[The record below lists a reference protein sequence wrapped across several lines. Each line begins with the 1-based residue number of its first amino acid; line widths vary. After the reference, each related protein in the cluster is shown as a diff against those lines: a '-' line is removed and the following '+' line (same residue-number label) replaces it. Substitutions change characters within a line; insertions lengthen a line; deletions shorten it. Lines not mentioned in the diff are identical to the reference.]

1 MKFVV
6 LCDFDGTIAMID
18 TAEFVLHKFA
28 HGDWQIYDKYLEKG
42 EITLEDCMK
51 KQLSFLRASKKEIL
65 DELKDVVR
73 FRPNFEELGE
83 YCKKNRILLIIASA
97 GLDFVIKYFLDSRN
111 WSSFVTTYTAK
122 TSLDTT
128 GWSLTFPSL
137 LDKESANFKQDLVK
151 SFKRKGKAVVYV
163 GDGNGDY
170 AASAEADYPFAIKGS
185 KLARL
190 CRNHGIPCVEIEDF
204 KVVTRRLRNAMR

>member
-1 MKFVV
+1 MEFVV

-28 HGDWQIYDKYLEKG
+28 HGDWQIYDEYLENG
-42 EITLEDCMK
+42 EITLEECMK
-51 KQLSFLRASKKEIL
+51 KQLSFLRASKKQIL
-65 DELKDVVR
+65 DELKDAVR

-83 YCKKNRILLIIASA
+83 YCTQNRIPLIIASA
-97 GLDFVIKYFLDSRN
+97 GLDFVIKYFLDSMN
-111 WSSFVTTYTAK
+111 WSRFVITYTGK
-122 TSLDTT
+122 TSLDTA

-137 LDKESANFKQDLVK
+137 LDKESANFKQDLVR
-151 SFKRKGKAVVYV
+151 SLKRQGKTVIFI

-190 CRNHGIPCVEIEDF
+190 CKNHGIPCVEIEDF
-204 KVVTRRLRNAMR
+204 KVVEQTLRNMMM